1 MTQGDTNPECP
12 AHAEGCTPEVVTRR
26 VRLTQLRDGQTGRV
40 LTSQLDPRDAQ
51 VLSAMGLRADAEVRL
66 CRTGQPCIVAVVGVH
81 GLCCRIGLAGALAE
95 RVVVGVND

>member
-1 MTQGDTNPECP
+1 MNQPETP
-12 AHAEGCTPEVVTRR
+12 TRRDAHEGCCPPEVATRR
-26 VRLTQLRDGQTGRV
+26 VRLTQLRDGQTGKV
-40 LTSQLDPRDAQ
+40 LTSQLDPQDAQ

-81 GLCCRIGLAGALAE
+81 GLCCRIGLAGSLAE